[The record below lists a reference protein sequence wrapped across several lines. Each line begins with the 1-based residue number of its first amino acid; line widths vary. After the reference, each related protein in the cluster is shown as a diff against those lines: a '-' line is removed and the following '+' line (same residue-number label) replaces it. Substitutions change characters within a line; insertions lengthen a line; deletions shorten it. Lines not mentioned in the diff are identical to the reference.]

1 MLKTKIRFQF
11 YTSHAYVN
19 DIKENIIVYHKM
31 SLNSAFSSDSASAFL
46 SDADPKARISGSVS
60 GTVNF
65 SFGGSRPSSK
75 STYMSN
81 GYRMNSNGYLA
92 NPTRSAQIAANNAG
106 ALTRS
111 EAASMGLPL
120 GGRR

>member
-1 MLKTKIRFQF
+1 MP
-11 YTSHAYVN
+11 
-19 DIKENIIVYHKM
+19 
-31 SLNSAFSSDSASAFL
+31 LNSAFSSVPASPSF
-46 SDADPKARISGSVS
+46 SDADSKARVSGSVS

-65 SFGGSRPSSK
+65 SFGGSRPSPK

-81 GYRMNSNGYLA
+81 GFRMNSNGYLA

>member
-1 MLKTKIRFQF
+1 MLLTP
-11 YTSHAYVN
+11 N
-19 DIKENIIVYHKM
+19 
-31 SLNSAFSSDSASAFL
+31 FSSA
-46 SDADPKARISGSVS
+46 DAAADAKARISGSVS

-65 SFGGSRPSSK
+65 SFGRPSAK

-92 NPTRSAQIAANNAG
+92 NPSRSAQIAANNAG

-111 EAASMGLPL
+111 EATSMRLPL

>member
-1 MLKTKIRFQF
+1 ML
-11 YTSHAYVN
+11 
-19 DIKENIIVYHKM
+19 
-31 SLNSAFSSDSASAFL
+31 LNPHL
-46 SDADPKARISGSVS
+46 SPAAADEADAKARVSGSVT

-65 SFGGSRPSSK
+65 SFGGSRPSPK

-92 NPTRSAQIAANNAG
+92 NPTHAAQISANNAG

-111 EAASMGLPL
+111 EAYRMGLPL

>member
-1 MLKTKIRFQF
+1 MPLTP
-11 YTSHAYVN
+11 
-19 DIKENIIVYHKM
+19 D
-31 SLNSAFSSDSASAFL
+31 FSSA
-46 SDADPKARISGSVS
+46 DAADAKARISGSVT

-65 SFGGSRPSSK
+65 SFGRPSAK

-92 NPTRSAQIAANNAG
+92 NPTRAAQVAANNAG
-106 ALTRS
+106 ALTRA
-111 EAASMGLPL
+111 EASRMGLPL

>member
-1 MLKTKIRFQF
+1 MLC
-11 YTSHAYVN
+11 
-19 DIKENIIVYHKM
+19 HKM
-31 SLNSAFSSDSASAFL
+31 PLNSAFSTPALDET
-46 SDADPKARISGSVS
+46 DAKVHVSGSVT

-65 SFGGSRPSSK
+65 SFGGSRPSAK

-106 ALTRS
+106 ALTRA
-111 EAASMGLPL
+111 EASRMGLPL

>member
-1 MLKTKIRFQF
+1 MLLTPDL
-11 YTSHAYVN
+11 SSADDAHA
-19 DIKENIIVYHKM
+19 
-31 SLNSAFSSDSASAFL
+31 
-46 SDADPKARISGSVS
+46 KARISGSVT

-65 SFGGSRPSSK
+65 SFGRPSAK

-92 NPTRSAQIAANNAG
+92 NPTRAAQIAANNAG
-106 ALTRS
+106 ALTRA
-111 EAASMGLPL
+111 EASRMGLPL

>member
-1 MLKTKIRFQF
+1 ML
-11 YTSHAYVN
+11 
-19 DIKENIIVYHKM
+19 YHKM
-31 SLNSAFSSDSASAFL
+31 PLNSAFSPAVAHDAS
-46 SDADPKARISGSVS
+46 SKVRVSGSGSVS

-65 SFGGSRPSSK
+65 SFGGSRPAPK

-106 ALTRS
+106 ALTRA
-111 EAASMGLPL
+111 EASRMGLSL

>member
-1 MLKTKIRFQF
+1 
-11 YTSHAYVN
+11 
-19 DIKENIIVYHKM
+19 M
-31 SLNSAFSSDSASAFL
+31 SLKSAPASPSF
-46 SDADPKARISGSVS
+46 SDAYSKARISGSVS
-60 GTVNF
+60 GSGTANF
-65 SFGGSRPSSK
+65 SFGGSRPSPK

-81 GYRMNSNGYLA
+81 GFRMNSNGYLA

-106 ALTRS
+106 ALTRT

>member
-1 MLKTKIRFQF
+1 MLLTP
-11 YTSHAYVN
+11 N
-19 DIKENIIVYHKM
+19 
-31 SLNSAFSSDSASAFL
+31 FSSA
-46 SDADPKARISGSVS
+46 DAADAKARISGSVS

-65 SFGGSRPSSK
+65 SFGRPSAK

-106 ALTRS
+106 ALTRA
-111 EAASMGLPL
+111 EASRMGPPL

>member
-1 MLKTKIRFQF
+1 
-11 YTSHAYVN
+11 
-19 DIKENIIVYHKM
+19 M
-31 SLNSAFSSDSASAFL
+31 SLNSAFSSADSA
-46 SDADPKARISGSVS
+46 DAKARISGSVS

-65 SFGGSRPSSK
+65 SFGGSRPSPK